1 MSAKRVRKLVP
12 AAQREKRA
20 IRGTLPMQLQ
30 PGDRFTDEEGE
41 WEIVTHPWTTRGGK
55 LVHATVEKP
64 GDASTRRDKHWG
76 AHERPRS
83 GAYDPA
89 R

>member
-41 WEIVTHPWTTRGGK
+41 WEIVTHP
-55 LVHATVEKP
+55 
-64 GDASTRRDKHWG
+64 
-76 AHERPRS
+76 
-83 GAYDPA
+83 
-89 R
+89 